1 MPSALSVS
9 VRVIAA
15 RPVPLVT
22 ALPGHNI
29 VAEARTATTRGRGKP
44 LRATAITL
52 AMLAGGLAVLTTP
65 APAEEVGSFTNDWTG
80 NGIVVEAI
88 GDPKVAGV
96 TCHIARFERG
106 FLDKLTQGNWFEDP
120 SNASIACR
128 QTGPVVIGDIERG
141 EKGEEVFSQRLSL
154 IFKSLAVRR
163 IYDEKNDTLVYV
175 IYSRQVK
182 QGSAKMAISTVA
194 LHGADVTWRK

>member
-1 MPSALSVS
+1 
-9 VRVIAA
+9 
-15 RPVPLVT
+15 
-22 ALPGHNI
+22 
-29 VAEARTATTRGRGKP
+29 

-128 QTGPVVIGDIERG
+128 QTGPIVIGDIERG